1 MADGNFTPSR
11 ASRAP
16 LHIVCAGHRPAA
28 APVPFP
34 RLLGGIAMWAIG
46 IIALVK
52 VLLPI
57 VNHLA
62 GGH

>member
-11 ASRAP
+11 MSCAP
-16 LHIVCAGHRPAA
+16 LQVVSAGYRPAD
-28 APVPFP
+28 APVPFQ
-34 RLLGGIAMWAIG
+34 RVLGGIAMWAIG

-57 VNHLA
+57 INHLA